1 MHIKLLIGSGNES
14 QREALA
20 SELKRQFDNC
30 VACTA
35 TPLAM
40 VVARAAQD
48 HPDVLLLDNAPCRE
62 GVFEM
67 LSQVRLVSP
76 DTRTLMLFEA
86 CTEDLV
92 IESIRAGACGC
103 LPMSRDVSG
112 WGEAIRAVHAGDTWF
127 GQASLVQAL
136 RSLLCVSPAT
146 HLVDIGT
153 LSPREGAILDL
164 IGSGLSNKEIAR
176 RLAISDSTVKT
187 HLHHIYLKLHQSG
200 RYKAFLS
207 QLTGHTAPDGAARIV
222 EGSGLRPHTLT

>member
-20 SELKRQFDNC
+20 SELKRQFGTYISFST
-30 VACTA
+30 V
-35 TPLAM
+35 PLPM
-40 VVARAAQD
+40 VVARAALD

-67 LSQVRLVSP
+67 LSQVRLASP
-76 DTRTLMLFEA
+76 DTRTLMLFHA

-103 LPMSRDVSG
+103 LPMSNDVSR
-112 WGEAIRAVHAGDTWF
+112 WGEAIRAVRDGHTWF
-127 GQASLVQAL
+127 GQSSLLQAL
-136 RSLLCVSPAT
+136 KSLICVSPAT
-146 HLVDIGT
+146 HLVNNGT
-153 LSPREGAILDL
+153 LSPREGEVLDL

-207 QLTGHTAPDGAARIV
+207 QLTAHTAAEGAARIAD
-222 EGSGLRPHTLT
+222 SGDLRSHPFS